1 MVPKAPE
8 LYRWQIVRG
17 RDGDARAALKGRFF
31 LREWFGG
38 RIRLEPLA
46 AHTGATAW
54 VEVESVWSPARTGL
68 ERQREAGAK
77 KRCAPAA
84 RGALGRILGPIKG
97 NQSLL

>member
-1 MVPKAPE
+1 MPAADG
-8 LYRWQIVRG
+8 L
-17 RDGDARAALKGRFF
+17 DGDPRAALKARFF

-54 VEVESVWSPARTGL
+54 VEVESSWSPARTGL

-77 KRCAPAA
+77 KRCAHKVVDDSSAPAA
-84 RGALGRILGPIKG
+84 EGRWAGSWLY
-97 NQSLL
+97 